1 MDTILN
7 LTQHNATAGQMEAG
21 VVEPADK
28 KVIQSLLTVSELPDI
43 AEIKR
48 RTDALAA
55 IAASTGITSAMIGGA
70 PWLMSAL
77 ERALVAA
84 GVVPVYS
91 FSVRKS
97 IETCNAD
104 GTVSKTSIF
113 EHGGWVHANVS

>member
-1 MDTILN
+1 MNTILN
-7 LTQHNATAGQMEAG
+7 LTQHSATAGQMEAG

-28 KVIQSLLTVSELPDI
+28 KEVQSLLTVNELPGN
-43 AEIKR
+43 AEIGR

-55 IAASTGITSAMIGGA
+55 IAASTGYTTAMIGGA

-77 ERALVAA
+77 ERALVAV

-91 FSVRKS
+91 FSVRRS

-104 GTVSKTSIF
+104 GTVSKTSVF
-113 EHGGWVHANVS
+113 EHGGWIYANAS